1 MQLNQLP
8 KFSSKKSKRVGRGY
22 GSGKGGHTATRGQ
35 KGQKSRSK
43 VPIWFEGGQLPFIRR
58 LPFIKGKN
66 RFKSLTH
73 TTVINL
79 SDLKV
84 FSKDQIVDNLSLHK
98 KGLVNLK
105 ESQGRIKILGRGKI
119 DSPLTIKVTTSKQAE
134 EKIKKAGG
142 KVVLET
148 EKTPKK

>member
-1 MQLNQLP
+1 MKLNQLP
-8 KFSSKKSKRVGRGY
+8 SHISKKSKRVGRGY
-22 GSGKGGHTATRGQ
+22 GSGKGGHASTRGQ

-43 VPIWFEGGQLPFIRR
+43 IPIWFEGGQLPFIRR

-66 RFKSLTH
+66 RFKSLTN
-73 TTVINL
+73 TTVINI

-84 FSKDQIVDNLSLHK
+84 FRKDQIVDNVSLHK

-105 ESQGRIKILGRGKI
+105 ESKGRIKLLGRGKL
-119 DSPLTIKVTTSKQAE
+119 DSPLTIKVIASKQAE

-142 KVVLET
+142 KVVSET